1 VKAFWRWIGIAF
13 ICAVLTT
20 SLPTSTIND
29 IWYEDQIAVITYHH
43 IDDHAESGVTISRAL
58 FESQLLDL
66 KRRGYQFI
74 TLEQFERFF
83 AGGKVPPNAVLV
95 TFDDGYQSFYTNAYP
110 ILRKLSIPAVNFVI
124 TKDLEDPLHT
134 TIPSL
139 SRDDIRRMVDAKS
152 GMQFGCHS
160 DSLHAKTSNGTPMLT
175 GRLGIGLQVETDE
188 QFRAR
193 IVSDTKLCVQKL
205 KELGS
210 DAADVYAY
218 PFGFYDA
225 SSVQLLQSA
234 GIRFAFTTNSDMV
247 TRKTPPME
255 IPRLNAGSPY
265 MHSVSLNNLILRKVA
280 QNLPPGELIPLGPV
294 MKQLG
299 GTAQQLK
306 NGEIDI
312 GFRNETF
319 RILQDRRTVM
329 KGADSYYLIQP
340 VFIREK
346 RNYIR
351 KDDLEQILGIP
362 ITYDQVK
369 DSNIHGGLQPK

>member
-1 VKAFWRWIGIAF
+1 VKAFWRWLGIAF
-13 ICAVLTT
+13 ICVVLAT

-29 IWYEDQIAVITYHH
+29 VWYEDQIAVITYHH
-43 IDDHAESGVTISRAL
+43 IDDHAEGGVTISGKL
-58 FESQLLDL
+58 FETQLLDL
-66 KRRGYQFI
+66 KSRGYQFI

-95 TFDDGYQSFYTNAYP
+95 TFDDGYQSFYTKAYP
-110 ILRKLSIPAVNFVI
+110 ILLKLGIPAVNFVI

-139 SRDDIRRMVDAKS
+139 SRDDIRQMLGAKS

-160 DSLHAKTSNGTPMLT
+160 DSLHAKTSSGAPLLT
-175 GRLGIGLQVETDE
+175 GRLGIGPQAETDE

-193 IVSDTKLCVQKL
+193 VVSDTKLCIQKL

-218 PFGFYDA
+218 PFGYYDA
-225 SSVQLLQSA
+225 SSVQMLKSA

-265 MHSVSLNNLILRKVA
+265 MHAVSLNNLILRKIA
-280 QNLPPGELIPLGPV
+280 QNLPPGELIPLGPA

-299 GTAQQLK
+299 GSAQQLK
-306 NGEIDI
+306 NGEIEID
-312 GFRNETF
+312 FRNATF

-329 KGADSYYLIQP
+329 KGADSYFLMQP
-340 VFIREK
+340 VFIRDN

-351 KDDLEQILGIP
+351 KDDLENILGIP
-362 ITYDQVK
+362 ITYSPGK
-369 DSNIHGGLQPK
+369 DSRN